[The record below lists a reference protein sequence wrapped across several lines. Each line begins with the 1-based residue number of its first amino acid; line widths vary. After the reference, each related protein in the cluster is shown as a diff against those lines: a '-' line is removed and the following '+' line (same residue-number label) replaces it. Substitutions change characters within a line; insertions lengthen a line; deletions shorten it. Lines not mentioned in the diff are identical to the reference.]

1 MADIRHEHG
10 TAAGGAV
17 APGANGSA
25 FEEWT
30 RAEPSGTGELFGGD
44 GERYSAFWRGAA
56 ELLAR
61 LPARSRRSEAETA
74 AAAAILARAR
84 ASRERFLSAHAGSV
98 YDALTQNRSRFLR
111 LEELVFAAAELVPG
125 LTPTRAEIAE
135 EDKRLLKEKEGH
147 EVDQGIFL
155 AHVLADELRGTHLCH
170 AMLLQRAETAE
181 LGLRFAADGVLDLE
195 VARLERRGKA
205 VHLTASNPRFLNAE
219 DWSTL
224 ALMETA
230 VDVAILDAETSL
242 AVLRGG
248 KVEHPKY
255 RGRPMLGAGI
265 NLTRL
270 YRGEIPYLF
279 YVERDLGYVNK
290 LMRGVAAPD
299 QVPDDVR
306 GRCTEKPWVAVVDT
320 FAIGGHCQLLL
331 AVDFVLAA
339 SDAFMTLPAR
349 KEGII
354 PGAANLRLPRF
365 TGDRIARQAI
375 QYERRFECDSPEGR
389 LICDEIAPPDGM
401 DAAIER
407 VVDGLTNSGQVGSI
421 ANRRALR
428 VGQEPLDLFR
438 RYFSVYA
445 REQAYCHVSPA
456 LISNLERFWN
466 AEQRE
471 V

>member
-1 MADIRHEHG
+1 MAAE
-10 TAAGGAV
+10 AA
-17 APGANGSA
+17 APGLSGSA
-25 FEEWT
+25 MEEWA
-30 RAEPSGTGELFGGD
+30 RSEPKDTAQFD
-44 GERYSAFWRGAA
+44 KDRERYSAFWRRAA

-61 LPARSRRSEAETA
+61 LPAKPRRSDEEAAT
-74 AAAAILARAR
+74 AAAILAKTR
-84 ASRERFLSAHAGSV
+84 ASRERFLAAHAATV
-98 YDALTQNRSRFLR
+98 YDALTKNRARFVR
-111 LEELVFAAAELVPG
+111 LEELIFAAAECVPG
-125 LTPTRAEIAE
+125 LTPTRGEIAA
-135 EDKRLLKEKEGH
+135 EDGLLLREKEGF

-155 AHVLADELRGTHLCH
+155 AHVLADKRRGTHLCH
-170 AMLLQRAETAE
+170 AMLLARSEAAE
-181 LGLRFAADGVLDLE
+181 LVPRFAAAGVLDLS

-219 DWSTL
+219 DWTTL

-230 VDVAILDAETSL
+230 VDVAILDAASGI

-255 RGRPMLGAGI
+255 RGRHVLGAGI

-279 YVERDLGYVNK
+279 YMERDLGYVHK
-290 LMRGVAAPD
+290 LLRGVATPE
-299 QVPDDVR
+299 QVPDDVN
-306 GRCTEKPWVAVVDT
+306 GRCVEKPWIAVAET

-331 AVDFVLAA
+331 AVDFVLAGA
-339 SDAFMTLPAR
+339 DAFMTLPAR

-375 QYERRFECDSPEGR
+375 QYERRFQCDSPEGR
-389 LICDEIAPPDGM
+389 LICDEIAPPDEM

-407 VVDGLTNSGQVGSI
+407 VVAGLTDSGAVSAV
-421 ANRRALR
+421 ANRRAFR
-428 VGQEPLDLFR
+428 VGEEPLDLFR

-445 REQAYCHVSPA
+445 REQAYCHFSPA
-456 LISNLERFWN
+456 LIANLERHWN
-466 AEQRE
+466 AAQRK

>member
-1 MADIRHEHG
+1 MLDFDRDCARH
-10 TAAGGAV
+10 
-17 APGANGSA
+17 
-25 FEEWT
+25 
-30 RAEPSGTGELFGGD
+30 
-44 GERYSAFWRGAA
+44 SAFWRRGA

-61 LPARSRRSEAETA
+61 LPRKPQRSEAEG
-74 AAAAILARAR
+74 AAAILEKAR
-84 ASRERFLSAHAGSV
+84 ASRERFLAAHAAAI
-98 YDALTQNRSRFLR
+98 YDALSDDRSRFLR

-125 LTPTRAEIAE
+125 LTPSREEIAAE
-135 EDKRLLKEKEGH
+135 EGLLLKEKDGL

-155 AHVLADELRGTHLCH
+155 AHMLADETRGTHLCH
-170 AMLLQRAETAE
+170 AMLLPRPEAAE
-181 LGLRFAADGVLDLE
+181 LAARFAKDGVLDLK
-195 VARLERRGKA
+195 VARLERRGNA
-205 VHLTASNPRFLNAE
+205 VLLTASNPRFLNAE
-219 DWSTL
+219 DWTTL

-230 VDVAILDAETSL
+230 VDVAILDAKTSI

-255 RGRPMLGAGI
+255 QDRHVLGAGI

-279 YVERDLGYVNK
+279 YMERDLGYVNK
-290 LMRGVAAPD
+290 LFRGLAVPEL
-299 QVPDDVR
+299 VPDDVNGR
-306 GRCTEKPWVAVVDT
+306 GPEKPWIVVAET

-331 AVDFVLAA
+331 AADFVLAA

-354 PGAANLRLPRF
+354 PGAANLRMPRF

-389 LICDEIAPPDGM
+389 LICDEIAPPEDI
-401 DAAIER
+401 DTAIDR
-407 VVDGLTNSGQVGSI
+407 VVDRLTNSGQVGAV
-421 ANRRALR
+421 ANRRAFR

-445 REQAYCHVSPA
+445 REQAYCHASPA

-466 AEQRE
+466 AQERK